1 MNIPEGL
8 LYTKD
13 HIWVKR
19 EGDVVTCGITDYA
32 QSELGDVVFI
42 ELPSRGQK
50 FKKGQKM
57 GSVESV
63 KSVSNLYAPVSGEI
77 MEVNGTLEEKPETI
91 NQKPYEGWIAKIKIE
106 DEKELGE
113 LLTADQYKKFIQ
125 EN

>member
-19 EGDVVTCGITDYA
+19 EGDMVTCGITDYA

-42 ELPSRGQK
+42 ELPSPGQK

-77 MEVNGTLEEKPETI
+77 MEVNGALEEKPETI

>member
-19 EGDVVTCGITDYA
+19 EGDMVTCGITDYA

-42 ELPSRGQK
+42 ELPSPGQK

-77 MEVNGTLEEKPETI
+77 MEVNGALEEKPETI

-113 LLTADQYKKFIQ
+113 LLTADQYRKFIQ
-125 EN
+125 ES